1 MKDRLILELEI
12 GDITLGMHTIY
23 LWFADDPMLGRH
35 KILVDKLGYQA
46 YWDPPVPVQCTK
58 SVRSPLALGRTV
70 ACA

>member
-35 KILVDKLGYQA
+35 ILVHKLGYQA
-46 YWDPPVPVQCTK
+46 YWVPPVPVQCTK
-58 SVRSPLALGRTV
+58 SVRSPLALGRTTV
-70 ACA
+70 VCA